1 MQLKKVNNKTL
12 IVAIDG
18 SGGSGKSLGAK
29 LISKKYKLNLLNSGL
44 CYRFASFLILKNN
57 PKNKISFLKK
67 KFKNLNY
74 KHFKNLNLHTQ
85 KISDY
90 TALIAKQKKVR
101 QIIKNFQKKFSR
113 KYKKIAIEGRDTA
126 SKILNKNPRYDVA
139 FFFKCN
145 LNIAA
150 HRRWKDLKTLNKQIT
165 FREVKISLK
174 KRNSLDMKRR
184 FSPLIRAKDSIIIR
198 TDVLSKKAMIAKMSK
213 EIEKK
218 LVLKY
223 GRNIKTR

>member
-1 MQLKKVNNKTL
+1 MYEV
-12 IVAIDG
+12 
-18 SGGSGKSLGAK
+18 SE
-29 LISKKYKLNLLNSGL
+29 
-44 CYRFASFLILKNN
+44 
-57 PKNKISFLKK
+57 
-67 KFKNLNY
+67 
-74 KHFKNLNLHTQ
+74 
-85 KISDY
+85 
-90 TALIAKQKKVR
+90 KQKCFENNVISSTCHR
-101 QIIKNFQKKFSR
+101 N
-113 KYKKIAIEGRDTA
+113 A
-126 SKILNKNPRYDVA
+126 SKALCFCTFGNTVNMRWIVKILNKNPRYDVA

-165 FREVKISLK
+165 FREVKKSLK

-218 LVLKY
+218 LILKY